1 MIEYRLTAEEKALLL
16 KIRQDKQSKEL
27 LKQLTELAKNII
39 DNRKIKST
47 L

>member
-1 MIEYRLTAEEKALLL
+1 MIEYRLTEQEKALLL
-16 KIRQDKQSKEL
+16 KIRQDKQNKEL

-39 DNRKIKST
+39 ENRKNKGT